1 MRQIPANIAFLIIT
15 TGIWAA
21 DTNLLTCDLEDLSQI
36 PLVENA
42 VTLTLVDPKEIPASV
57 TTVTFEEIERSGAR
71 NLDELLEIYVP
82 GFFSMYKVE
91 GNQIGM
97 RGIISDR
104 NNKILILVNG
114 KKMNIMN
121 SDGGVVTERW
131 FPLLGDIRRITVING
146 PGSAVYGAGAIAGVI
161 NIETFDGS
169 EHEGFDVT
177 LQGGVGEVFGALQM
191 RYGHTFEDGSSFFG
205 YYGVDSYS
213 GADEEKAPHKLAFDL
228 VNRPWLKRKRGSIAI
243 EADEPIPFA
252 TTNDNASF
260 KNRARHKLHL
270 QYKGEN
276 FELWTRYTKSG
287 LAIPTLQGYYRS
299 IDPEKLHGTGTM
311 NQQWTMFGKYDWH
324 LDENWDIEATASYM
338 VSDLLIDLA
347 QDGKTNKNWKEQ
359 QWNGKLLASYTPEDE
374 RDRIAVGIAYE
385 YIHFGDRSDLGS
397 ESASFVGND
406 IPEGTRW
413 HSSMFSVFGEY
424 QKHLSSDWTVFA
436 GIRVDKD
443 TYTDWMVSPRLSA
456 VYIPDASRVF
466 KLTYNR
472 SIRHSDAAEL
482 YKLYHADEEEEGD
495 LETIDNLEFIFDYD
509 YSKMWH
515 MSFSAYYDHHRV
527 VAYNDATKET
537 GRIGTVDFY
546 GVEGVLHYH
555 GGDVDLTLS
564 HNYTKQL
571 DFGLYDPATLRQ
583 NISASVKGYGNDLA
597 NWPNHMTKL
606 NMTYRVNS
614 QITWS
619 SSLRIYWG
627 LPGAVDMAHYNMDNF
642 SDEKANIYLRLP
654 LYSDSERAFEESVF
668 FNTGITYRYSDALTF
683 SLNGYDLVGLFDQSY
698 NKRNYFQRTSH
709 YRETAPSLSVR
720 MSYRF

>member
-1 MRQIPANIAFLIIT
+1 MRQILVSIAFIM
-15 TGIWAA
+15 TGTGVCAA
-21 DTNLLTCDLEDLSQI
+21 EVDLLTYDLEDLSQI

-42 VTLTLVDPKEIPASV
+42 VTLTPVDPKEIPASV
-57 TTVTFEEIERSGAR
+57 TTITFEDIERSGAR

-104 NNKILILVNG
+104 NNKILMLVNG
-114 KKMNIMN
+114 KKMNITS

-161 NIETFDGS
+161 SIETFDGS

-177 LQGGVGEVFGALQM
+177 LQGGMGEEFGALQM
-191 RYGHTFEDGSSFFG
+191 RYGHTFEDGSSVFG
-205 YYGVDSYS
+205 YYGIDSYT
-213 GADEEKAPHKLAFDL
+213 GANEKDAPHKLAFDL
-228 VNRPWLKRKRGSIAI
+228 VNRPWLGNDAI
-243 EADEPIPFA
+243 PIDADERIPFA

-260 KNRARHKLHL
+260 QDKTRHKLHL

-276 FELWTRYTKSG
+276 FEFWTRYTKSG
-287 LAIPTLQGYYRS
+287 LAIPTLQGYYRA
-299 IDPEKLHGTGTM
+299 IDPKMLRDTGTM
-311 NQQWTMFGKYDWH
+311 NQQWTTVGKYTWQ
-324 LDENWDIEATASYM
+324 LNENWNIEGTAAYM
-338 VSDLLIDLA
+338 VSDILIDLA

-359 QWNGKLLASYTPEDE
+359 EVNGKLLAHYSPED
-374 RDRIAVGIAYE
+374 DDDSIAVGIEYE
-385 YIHFGDRSDLGS
+385 YSHFGDRSDLGNEPVS
-397 ESASFVGND
+397 LITGG
-406 IPEGTRW
+406 IPAGTTW
-413 HSSMFSVFGEY
+413 HSSMFSIFGEY
-424 QKHLSSDWTVFA
+424 QKHIASDWTLFT
-436 GIRVDKD
+436 GIRMDKH
-443 TYTDWMVSPRLSA
+443 TYTDWMISPRLSV
-456 VYIPDASRVF
+456 VYVPDDSKVL

-472 SIRHSDAAEL
+472 SVRHSDDADL
-482 YKLYHADEEEEGD
+482 YKLYNAKGEKGD
-495 LETIDNLEFIFDYD
+495 LETIDNIEFIVDYD
-509 YSKMWH
+509 YSKVWH

-527 VAYNDATKET
+527 VAYNDAIKET

-546 GVEGVLHYH
+546 GLEGIVHCH
-555 GGDVDLTLS
+555 KGNMDLVLS

-571 DFGLYDPATLRQ
+571 DFELYDPATLRQ

-606 NMTYRVNS
+606 NMTYKVNS
-614 QITWS
+614 QVTWN

-627 LPGAVDMAHYNMDNF
+627 LPGAVDMARYNMDNF
-642 SDEKANIYLRLP
+642 SEEKANIYLRLP

-668 FNTGITYRYSDALTF
+668 LNTGVTYRYSDTLTF
-683 SLNGYDLVGLFDQSY
+683 ALYGYDLIGLFDQSY

-720 MSYRF
+720 MTYRFD

>member
-1 MRQIPANIAFLIIT
+1 MSIALIM
-15 TGIWAA
+15 TGTGVRAA
-21 DTNLLTCDLEDLSQI
+21 EADLLTYDLEDLSQI
-36 PLVENA
+36 PVVENV
-42 VTLTLVDPKEIPASV
+42 VTLTPADPREIPASV
-57 TTVTFEEIERSGAR
+57 TIITFEEIEKSGAR

-104 NNKILILVNG
+104 NNKIMMLVNG
-114 KKMNIMN
+114 KKMNIMS

-161 NIETFDGS
+161 SIETFDGS

-177 LQGGVGEVFGALQM
+177 LQGGVGEDFGALQM
-191 RYGHTFEDGSSFFG
+191 RYGYTFEDGSSFFG
-205 YYGVDSYS
+205 YYGVDSYH
-213 GADEEKAPHKLAFDL
+213 GADEEDAPHKLAFDL
-228 VNRPWLKRKRGSIAI
+228 VNRPWLESESIAI
-243 EADEPIPFA
+243 KADERIPFA

-260 KNRARHKLHL
+260 KDKARHKLHL

-299 IDPEKLHGTGTM
+299 IDPEMLRDTGTM
-311 NQQWTMFGKYDWH
+311 NQQWTTVGKYLWQFN
-324 LDENWDIEATASYM
+324 ENWSIEGTGSYM
-338 VSDLLIDLA
+338 VSDVLIDLA
-347 QDGKTNKNWKEQ
+347 QDGKINKNWKEQ
-359 QWNGKLLASYTPEDE
+359 EWNGKLLTCYTPEDE
-374 RDRIAVGIAYE
+374 RDRIAVGIE
-385 YIHFGDRSDLGS
+385 YTYTHFGDRSSLGDEPTS
-397 ESASFVGND
+397 FIASD
-406 IPEGTRW
+406 IPEGTTW
-413 HSSMFSVFGEY
+413 HSSMFSIFGEY
-424 QKHLSSDWTVFA
+424 QKHLDYDWTIFA
-436 GIRVDKD
+436 GIRMDKH
-443 TYTDWMVSPRLSA
+443 TYTDWMISPRLSA
-456 VYIPDASRVF
+456 IYVPDASKVY

-472 SIRHSDAAEL
+472 SVRHSDDADL
-482 YKLYHADEEEEGD
+482 YKLYHTEGEEGD

-509 YSKMWH
+509 YSKVWH
-515 MSFSAYYDHHRV
+515 MSFSAYYNHHRV
-527 VAYNDATKET
+527 VAYNDAIKET

-546 GVEGVLHYH
+546 GFEGVVHYH
-555 GGDVDLTLS
+555 WGNMDLILS

-571 DFGLYDPATLRQ
+571 DFTLNDPETLRQ

-606 NMTYRVNS
+606 NMTYRLNRQV
-614 QITWS
+614 TWN

-627 LPGAVDMAHYNMDNF
+627 LPGALDMAYYNMDNF

-720 MSYRF
+720 MTYRFD